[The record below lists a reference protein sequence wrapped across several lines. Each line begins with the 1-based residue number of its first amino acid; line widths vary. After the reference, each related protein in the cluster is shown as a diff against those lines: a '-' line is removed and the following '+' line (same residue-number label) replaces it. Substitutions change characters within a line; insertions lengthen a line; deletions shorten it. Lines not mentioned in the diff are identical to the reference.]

1 MWSSKEVK
9 RNEENMGRILLL
21 RLTLVGVAKYVMA
34 KLMLIVVLINV
45 LSVYADA
52 R

>member
-1 MWSSKEVK
+1 M
-9 RNEENMGRILLL
+9 ENIVCILSLH
-21 RLTLVGVAKYVMA
+21 LTLVGVVKYLMA

-45 LSVYADA
+45 VSVYTDS